1 MRLLGTGMFRSG
13 YKVRHTDLVIKFPIR
28 EGKDDNGSEGIQH
41 STQEMRRLR
50 RLKKAGTLNQ
60 FLPEVLYYDK
70 KSGVIMMRYY
80 PEFDGYEEQADAMGK
95 MVGKLIYRIARVRC
109 TDIHTENVRKGRWD
123 GLKNA
128 VIIDLGY

>member
-13 YKVRHTDLVIKFPIR
+13 YKVRHTDVVIKFPV
-28 EGKDDNGSEGIQH
+28 DADAEGIQH

-50 RLKKAGTLNQ
+50 RLKSAGTLNP
-60 FLPEVLYYDK
+60 FLPEVFYYNK
-70 KSGVIMMRYY
+70 KSGVIAMRYY
-80 PEFDGYEEQADAMGK
+80 PEFEGYEEQADAMGK
-95 MVGKLIYRIARVRC
+95 MIGKLIYRIARVQC
-109 TDIHTENVRKGRWD
+109 NDIHTENVRKGRWD